1 MTNDTQPS
9 VPGWEQIVSE
19 QSARVFRLAY
29 RLTGNQHDAEDLTQD
44 VFVKV
49 FRSLAKFQPGNV
61 EGWLHRI
68 TTNEFLDQVRRK
80 QRIRMVG
87 LPTDVDN
94 RLADRRVEE
103 TPERAFEHR
112 NMGDDVQNAL
122 ADLSPQMRAAIVLR
136 DMEDLSYE
144 EIAATLGIS
153 LGTVRSRIHRARAA
167 LRKRLAH
174 RESEFVIPAPAP
186 ANGSAAP
193 AAAPKRAAEEGGAV
207 R

>member
-1 MTNDTQPS
+1 MNSDTQS
-9 VPGWEQIVSE
+9 TVPGWEQIVSE
-19 QSARVFRLAY
+19 QSGRVFRLAY

-49 FRSLAKFQPGNV
+49 FRSLAKFEPGNV

-80 QRIRMVG
+80 QRVRMVD
-87 LPTDVDN
+87 LPQDADA
-94 RLADRRVEE
+94 RLADKRIEE
-103 TPERAFEHR
+103 RPERAYEHR

-122 ADLSPQMRAAIVLR
+122 AELSPQMRAAIVLR

-153 LGTVRSRIHRARAA
+153 LGTVRSRIHRARAT
-167 LRKRLAH
+167 LRKKLAH
-174 RESEFVIPAPAP
+174 RASDFVIPDLPD
-186 ANGSAAP
+186 SH
-193 AAAPKRAAEEGGAV
+193 RADK
-207 R
+207 

>member
-1 MTNDTQPS
+1 MPNHASPS

-19 QSARVFRLAY
+19 QSGRVFRLAY

-49 FRSLAKFQPGNV
+49 FRSLAKFEPGNI

-80 QRIRMVG
+80 QRIRMVD
-87 LPTDVDN
+87 LPADGDA
-94 RLADRRVEE
+94 RMADRQVEDS
-103 TPERAFEHR
+103 PERAYEHR

-122 ADLSPQMRAAIVLR
+122 SELSPQMRVVIVLR

-167 LRKRLAH
+167 LRKKLAH
-174 RESEFVIPAPAP
+174 RATDFVIPGEAVED
-186 ANGSAAP
+186 SA
-193 AAAPKRAAEEGGAV
+193 KGRA
-207 R
+207 